1 MGKITDGIARG
12 INGFTS
18 PEALTTQFIKN
29 ICLSDY
35 TLETIRGLLIN
46 PIRSKFVPKEESF
59 DEEAMEHNF
68 FALCN
73 MIGYEK
79 ICTDILSITDKEK
92 IGEIEVG

>member
-29 ICLSDY
+29 ICLSDE

-59 DEEAMEHNF
+59 DEDAIEHNF
-68 FALCN
+68 FA
-73 MIGYEK
+73 
-79 ICTDILSITDKEK
+79 
-92 IGEIEVG
+92 